1 MQQRLLIVNM
11 KGGVGKTT
19 LTVNLAYS
27 LARFHKKK
35 VLLIDIDPQFNA
47 TQYLVEQRDI
57 LSHFRTKK
65 TIYDILVPKKEEDI
79 DLSGKSKK
87 IETITPPLNDYIINI
102 KSYENNSS
110 YFDLLPS
117 SLKLITFE
125 STKRGIENYLKNFI
139 NDKCSKYDFIL
150 FDCPPTLSILTLSA
164 YLASTHNIIPVKP
177 DFLSSLGLP
186 LLERGLKEY
195 EETYGHKLEPL
206 GIVFT
211 MVNNNAS
218 LSDEIINNIKA
229 SGSRNIF
236 STKLT
241 FSTKVARTVENNI
254 FSIDK
259 FYKYSNSFTL
269 ANQYK
274 KVTSEILNKING
286 NGNQ

>member
-1 MQQRLLIVNM
+1 MQKRLLIVNM

-19 LTVNLAYS
+19 LSVHLAYI
-27 LARFHKKK
+27 LAKYHKKK

-47 TQYLVEQRDI
+47 TQYLVEQKSI
-57 LSHFRTKK
+57 LEHFRSKK
-65 TIYDILVPKKEEDI
+65 TIYDILVPNKEEDI

-87 IETITPPLNDYIINI
+87 VETISPPLSDFIINI
-102 KSYENNSS
+102 KSYDKNNACL
-110 YFDLLPS
+110 DLMPS

-125 STKRGIENYLKNFI
+125 TTKRGVENYLKNFI
-139 NDKCSKYDFIL
+139 NDKCKKYDFIL

-195 EETYGHKLEPL
+195 EDTYGHKLLPI

-211 MVNNNAS
+211 MVNNLGK
-218 LSDEIINNIKA
+218 LSQEVVNNIKS

-236 STKLT
+236 TTKLT
-241 FSTKVARTVENNI
+241 HSTEVARTVKENI
-254 FSIDK
+254 KSIEDFYYYSK
-259 FYKYSNSFTL
+259 FNRW
-269 ANQYK
+269 ADQYK
-274 KVTSEILNKING
+274 NVTIEILNKFNED
-286 NGNQ
+286 GNQ